1 MSKLFKQGL
10 VVIILKFSVLGGRP
24 GVRGGPIIVCTAKE
38 LTWAIVRGTHL
49 KCGCDYAG
57 DGESTVKLA

>member
-24 GVRGGPIIVCTAKE
+24 GVCGGPIIICTAKE
-38 LTWAIVRGTHL
+38 LTWAIV
-49 KCGCDYAG
+49 
-57 DGESTVKLA
+57 